1 MEFCHTGYLYEGPFF
16 YLHSPVITQ
25 WRPFFNVSSLS
36 RCYYYF
42 YTWSLATQSTVFSTK
57 AYFLHHQWYPHHL
70 FSYPLLAG
78 MKSLLLWKTDNTNAQ
93 QSISRPSDSG
103 TWGHITTCLSPFNLS
118 IHHTNGTQR
127 SSQLRQH
134 RSSLNSTKYP
144 QKIPPQHSSW
154 QPWFPTHLTQL
165 LRTHRM
171 DSSREH
177 GQLYTHPSY

>member
-1 MEFCHTGYLYEGPFF
+1 MGGGVPAIR
-16 YLHSPVITQ
+16 PV
-25 WRPFFNVSSLS
+25 L
-36 RCYYYF
+36 CYV
-42 YTWSLATQSTVFSTK
+42 TSTVTHILEVPIIVTPSFI
-57 AYFLHHQWYPHHL
+57 FLPTFGCENCCDIQWYPHHL

-154 QPWFPTHLTQL
+154 QPWFPTHLTRL